1 MSRNFEVGNDRNSSN
16 DGSYN
21 SERSNGRN
29 SRHESNKIMYKLL
42 NQEKAM
48 LTIPT
53 VKTSKEYTI
62 F

>member
-1 MSRNFEVGNDRNSSN
+1 MPRNFEVGNDRNSSN

-21 SERSNGRN
+21 SERSSGRN

-42 NQEKAM
+42 NQGKAM